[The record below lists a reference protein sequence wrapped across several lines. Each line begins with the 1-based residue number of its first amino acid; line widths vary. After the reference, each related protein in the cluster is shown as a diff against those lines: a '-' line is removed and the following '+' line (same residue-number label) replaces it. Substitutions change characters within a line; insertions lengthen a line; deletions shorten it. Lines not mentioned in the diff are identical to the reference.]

1 MISIL
6 LHIGRMSYSSR
17 QLGIL
22 LVGAGLFLWG
32 LNVQRKYEG
41 FQIANSA
48 MTPPTTPATSLS
60 DSEHKILSTSL
71 STKLIDIKTKYQ
83 QIVNIKQSAD
93 SKLLKFTS
101 DSDVML
107 KINTLFL
114 DIKDFINSVR
124 DVSYDT
130 ITSPEKKDLLL
141 RLYNTTSDKVNI
153 LYKIYYTI
161 PSITIGT
168 NVAVNP
174 DNAIN
179 LSIVDES
186 VISKSIPMI
195 KSEVT
200 AIPSISDAMPE
211 IMVLLESRIGGIQDP
226 PSDESINL
234 VQESLT
240 KLLTYAEI
248 LIKDFDSKTESLA
261 ANKMS
266 SKALTLTN
274 NKVLFLK
281 QIITTLETII
291 NRLKTVK
298 GTNSST
304 VNTFSTTVSTTLT
317 NYNMILKSTQ
327 RIIDTYSQMVPKN
340 SLESFQSYMNPYNEE
355 SHVLKQAQEFRLK
368 KGSYLNDIFSSI
380 RM

>member
-6 LHIGRMSYSSR
+6 LHIGRMSYSSKE
-17 QLGIL
+17 LGFL
-22 LVGAGLFLWG
+22 LIGLGLVLWG

-48 MTPPTTPATSLS
+48 MTPPSTPATSLS
-60 DSEHKILSTSL
+60 DSENKILSTSL

-83 QIVNIKQSAD
+83 QIVNIKESAD
-93 SKLLKFTS
+93 TKLLKFTS

-107 KINTLFL
+107 KINTIFL
-114 DIKDFINSVR
+114 DIKDFLNSAG

-141 RLYNTTSDKVNI
+141 RLYNTTHDKVNI

-174 DNAIN
+174 DSAIN

-186 VISKSIPMI
+186 VISKSIAMI
-195 KSEVT
+195 TSEVT

-226 PSDESINL
+226 PSDDSINL

-248 LIKDFDSKTESLA
+248 LIKDFDSKIQSLTS
-261 ANKMS
+261 NKMS
-266 SKALTLTN
+266 SKAQTLTN
-274 NKVLFLK
+274 NKLLFLK
-281 QIITTLETII
+281 QIVTTLETLSGKLNKI
-291 NRLKTVK
+291 ND
-298 GTNSST
+298 TNNST
-304 VNTFSTTVSTTLT
+304 VNTFATTVNTTLT
-317 NYNMILKSTQ
+317 NYNMILKNTQ
-327 RIIDTYSQMVPKN
+327 RIIDTYSQMMPTRSV
-340 SLESFQSYMNPYNEE
+340 ESFQSYMNPYNEE
-355 SHVLKQAQEFRLK
+355 SPVLKQAYEFRLK

>member
-1 MISIL
+1 
-6 LHIGRMSYSSR
+6 MSYSSKE
-17 QLGIL
+17 LGML
-22 LVGAGLFLWG
+22 LIGLALFLWG

-60 DSEHKILSTSL
+60 DSENKILSTSL

-83 QIVNIKQSAD
+83 QIVNIKESAD

-114 DIKDFINSVR
+114 DITDFINSVG

-141 RLYNTTSDKVNI
+141 RLYNTTHDKVNI

-195 KSEVT
+195 TSEVT
-200 AIPSISDAMPE
+200 AIPSITNEMPN
-211 IMVLLESRIGGIQDP
+211 IMVLLDSRIGGLQDP

-248 LIKDFDSKTESLA
+248 LIKDFDAKIESLT

-266 SKALTLTN
+266 SKAENLTN
-274 NKVLFLK
+274 NKLLFLK
-281 QIITTLETII
+281 QIVTTLQTISD
-291 NRLKTVK
+291 RLNKIK
-298 GTNSST
+298 NTNNST
-304 VNTFSTTVSTTLT
+304 VNTFATTVNTTLT
-317 NYNMILKSTQ
+317 NYNMIVKSTQ
-327 RIIDTYSQMVPKN
+327 RIIDTYLQMMPTRSV
-340 SLESFQSYMNPYNEE
+340 ESFQSYANPYNEE
-355 SHVLKQAQEFRLK
+355 SHVLKQAYEFRLK
-368 KGSYLNDIFSSI
+368 KGSYLNDIFSNI